1 MNTNDNSFLFTRE
14 FLFSECAHTSSA
26 KSSTPSLY
34 SSLDHSVKYSTIF
47 RMLLNTQ
54 EFLPLFLREIRR
66 KKSRGVFYRKNACRK
81 THVFFLTVLCIV
93 YGYSLFY
100 YNFTICF
107 CTEKTVW
114 WFRKMVHL
122 EPSSLR
128 EIRVFMKHSHW
139 TMIVCWTKYGLK

>member
-34 SSLDHSVKYSTIF
+34 SSLDHSVKYLRFSECFWTHKNSSLCFFGKLGEKNHVVFSTEK
-47 RMLLNTQ
+47 MP
-54 EFLPLFLREIRR
+54 EE
-66 KKSRGVFYRKNACRK
+66 KHMC
-81 THVFFLTVLCIV
+81 FLTVLCIV

-107 CTEKTVW
+107 CTEKTLW

-122 EPSSLR
+122 KPSSLR